1 MRPWAKLRLEPQ
13 SKSLGRAVGLAVLVA
28 GMLFAGMVQSGC
40 KSSPTT
46 RAAASSR
53 EAEVLKSSSAPRT
66 TPPNQTPFCPIFGP
80 TLAPAPAP
88 PAGAHSV
95 LLSWKASAP
104 PDAKHSAA
112 AGYCVYRGTDP
123 KNLPNQLLNPI
134 AFTQGTSCTD
144 NNSVQNGA
152 TYYYVVRAVSAGGTP
167 SDSSKPPVPAHIP
180 TTPSKNSGYS
190 APLCDNRGSVK

>member
-1 MRPWAKLRLEPQ
+1 MRPWVKWRLEPK
-13 SKSLGRAVGLAVLVA
+13 SKSLRQTVGLAVLVA
-28 GMLFAGMVQSGC
+28 GMLFVGMLQSGC

-46 RAAASSR
+46 SAAASSR
-53 EAEVLKSSSAPRT
+53 EAEVRKSSSAPRA
-66 TPPNQTPFCPIFGP
+66 TPSNQPPQCPIFGL
-80 TLAPAPAP
+80 TLAPAPIP
-88 PAGAHSV
+88 PTGSHSV

-112 AGYCVYRGTDP
+112 AGYCLYRGTDP
-123 KNLPNQLLNPI
+123 KNMPNQLLNPI

-144 NNSVQNGA
+144 NNSVQNGV

-167 SDSSKPPVPAHIP
+167 SDASKPPVPASIP
-180 TTPSKNSGYS
+180 STPSKNSGYS

>member
-1 MRPWAKLRLEPQ
+1 
-13 SKSLGRAVGLAVLVA
+13 
-28 GMLFAGMVQSGC
+28 
-40 KSSPTT
+40 
-46 RAAASSR
+46 
-53 EAEVLKSSSAPRT
+53 
-66 TPPNQTPFCPIFGP
+66 
-80 TLAPAPAP
+80 
-88 PAGAHSV
+88 V

-144 NNSVQNGA
+144 NNSVQNGV

-167 SDSSKPPVPAHIP
+167 SDASKPPVPRAYQPLQVKTLDIRRRYA
-180 TTPSKNSGYS
+180 TTV
-190 APLCDNRGSVK
+190 AA